1 MPTVWAIQFPWLNC
15 PFFISGEVRLID
27 RHDEYSLLLLAGG
40 KNARMGAVK
49 AELLYEGKTFLE
61 HMLDKARHLGIRDF
75 YISGYESPFENV
87 RTLPDHFTDRGPLG
101 GLHAG
106 LRAIRT
112 PYCLVLP
119 VDAPKLPP
127 EILEELICRHQ
138 NRTDEQVLIW
148 EHGVRQEPLIAIY
161 PAAMADTIEDLIRE
175 HSAAVFHALEVW
187 GYRRYRRE
195 LQEDLVLNV
204 NTPQAYNRLLGLET
218 EALMEKETIMLRR
231 ISGQELINT
240 KDEVALEH
248 HLTIHLHN
256 GKQIQVACTPTHT
269 EELVLGRRYL
279 LGDLMQKEYP
289 PQPEGTLEAVEIQLL
304 FSILESMFE
313 NPGDLFQS
321 TGCAHSCAL
330 VTDGQLRCAME
341 DIGRHNAL
349 DKVIGYALKHGIP
362 IGQSIVFTSGRISE
376 DYLQKVIK
384 AGFRIVVSRS
394 AVTAG
399 AVALARRENI
409 TLLGFMRKNAGNVY
423 HMGEV
428 SLR

>member
-1 MPTVWAIQFPWLNC
+1 MSRQ
-15 PFFISGEVRLID
+15 D
-27 RHDEYSLLLLAGG
+27 QYSLLLLAGG
-40 KNARMGAVK
+40 KNARMGTVK

-61 HMLDKARHLGIRDF
+61 HMLDKARQLGIGKF
-75 YISGYESPFENV
+75 YISGYESTDPEIRSVPDLYEN
-87 RTLPDHFTDRGPLG
+87 RGPLG
-101 GLHAG
+101 GLHACM
-106 LRAIRT
+106 RSMDT

-119 VDAPKLPP
+119 VDAPKLPV
-127 EILEELICRHQ
+127 EILEALLAKHEE
-138 NRTDEQVLIW
+138 RTSEKILIW

-161 PAAMADTIEDLIRE
+161 PVSMADTIEDLIRE
-175 HSAAVFHALEVW
+175 HSAPVFRALDVW
-187 GYRRYRRE
+187 GYDRYRME
-195 LQEDLVLNV
+195 TEEDLILNV

-218 EALMEKETIMLRR
+218 EIGMEKETILLQR
-231 ISGQELINT
+231 ISADQIINT

-256 GKQIQVACTPTHT
+256 GSQLRVACTPTHT
-269 EELVLGRRYL
+269 EELILGRRYL
-279 LGDLMQKEYP
+279 LDDLMQKEYP
-289 PQPEGTLEAVEIQLL
+289 IQPEGTLKQVEISLL
-304 FSILESMFE
+304 FSIMESMFE
-313 NPGDLFQS
+313 NPGDLFQT

-330 VTDGQLRCAME
+330 VTDGVIQCSME

-362 IGQSIVFTSGRISE
+362 IQKSIVFTSGRISE

-409 TLLGFMRKNAGNVY
+409 TMLGFMRKNAGNIY
-423 HMGEV
+423 HTGDV
-428 SLR
+428 ALG

>member
-1 MPTVWAIQFPWLNC
+1 MSRENQ
-15 PFFISGEVRLID
+15 
-27 RHDEYSLLLLAGG
+27 YSLLLLAGG
-40 KNARMGAVK
+40 KSARMGTAK
-49 AELLYEGKTFLE
+49 AELMYNGKSFLE
-61 HMLDKARHLGIRDF
+61 HMLDKAKGLGIQKF
-75 YISGYESPFENV
+75 YISGYDSNDPSV
-87 RTLPDHFTDRGPLG
+87 RTISDHYENRGPLG
-101 GLHAG
+101 GLHACMQ
-106 LRAIRT
+106 AMDT

-119 VDAPKLPP
+119 VDAPKLPAD
-127 EILEELICRHQ
+127 ILEALLAKHEQ
-138 NRTDEQVLIW
+138 RTSEKVLIW

-161 PAAMADTIEDLIRE
+161 PVSMANTIEELIRE
-175 HSAAVFHALEVW
+175 HSAPVFRALEIW
-187 GYRRYRRE
+187 GYDRYRLE
-195 LQEDLVLNV
+195 TEEDLILNV
-204 NTPQAYNRLLGLET
+204 NTPQAYQRLLGLET
-218 EALMEKETIMLRR
+218 EIGMEKETILLQR
-231 ISGQELINT
+231 ISNNEIINT

-256 GKQIQVACTPTHT
+256 GSHIQVACTPTHT
-269 EELVLGRRYL
+269 EELILGRRYL
-279 LGDLMQKEYP
+279 MDDLMQKEYP
-289 PQPEGTLEAVEIQLL
+289 LQPEGKLSQVDITLL

-330 VTDGQLRCAME
+330 VNNGEIQCSME

-362 IGQSIVFTSGRISE
+362 IQNSIVFTSGRISE

-409 TLLGFMRKNAGNVY
+409 TMLGFMRKNAGNIY
-423 HMGEV
+423 HTGEV
-428 SLR
+428 ELR